1 VTRRVVVL
9 PEPGAVAAT
18 AADRVVAAARNAIR
32 RRGVFRIAL
41 SGGST
46 PLRVYRLL
54 VRPPRV
60 DAVDW
65 SRVEFFWG
73 DERNVAPEHR
83 DSNYGLAKRALLDRL
98 PGVRPHAVH
107 RMPAERK
114 DLDAAARSYQ
124 VEIAAAFGISP
135 AARRPP
141 ALDLVWLG
149 MGRDAHTASLFPGST
164 ALGERRRWVVANW
177 APGPAAWRMT
187 LTYSMLNAAREALFV
202 AWGPDKAAAFRAVQR
217 GSGDAPAARIRARRT
232 LWLIDAA
239 AAGSGT
245 ATQ

>member
-1 VTRRVVVL
+1 VARRVVVL
-9 PEPGAVAAT
+9 PDPGAVAAA

-46 PLRVYRLL
+46 PLRIYRLL
-54 VRPPRV
+54 VRRPRV
-60 DAVDW
+60 DAVEW

-73 DERNVAPEHR
+73 DERNVPPDHR

-98 PGVRPHAVH
+98 PDVRPGAVH
-107 RMPAERK
+107 RMPAERE
-114 DLDAAARSYQ
+114 DLDAAAQSYQ
-124 VEIAAAFGISP
+124 EEIAAAFGISP

-149 MGRDAHTASLFPGST
+149 MGRDAHTASLFPGCT
-164 ALGERRRWVVANW
+164 ALSERQRWVVATW
-177 APGPAAWRMT
+177 APGPVSWRMT
-187 LTYSMLNAAREALFV
+187 LTYPMLNAAREALFV
-202 AWGPDKAAAFRAVQR
+202 AWGPDKTAAFRAVQR
-217 GSGDAPAARIRARRT
+217 RSAKAPAARVRARRT
-232 LWLIDAA
+232 LWLVDAA
-239 AAGSGT
+239 AAGSGA

>member
-9 PEPGAVAAT
+9 PDPGAVAAA
-18 AADRVVAAARNAIR
+18 AADRIVAAGRNAIR

-73 DERNVAPEHR
+73 DERNVPPEHR
-83 DSNYGLAKRALLDRL
+83 DSNYGLARRALLDRL
-98 PGVRPHAVH
+98 PGVLPGAVH
-107 RMPAERK
+107 RMQAERE
-114 DLDAAARSYQ
+114 DLDASAWAYQ
-124 VEIAAAFGISP
+124 EEIAGAFGLYP
-135 AARRPP
+135 ATRRPP

-164 ALGERRRWVVANW
+164 ALAERRRWVVANW
-177 APGPAAWRMT
+177 APGPATWRMT
-187 LTYSMLNAAREALFV
+187 MTYPMLNAARECLFV
-202 AWGPDKAAAFRAVQR
+202 AWGPDKTAAFRAVRR
-217 GSGDAPAARIRARRT
+217 GSKKAPAGRVRARRI
-232 LWLIDAA
+232 LWLVDAA
-239 AAGSGT
+239 AAGSG
-245 ATQ
+245 AARQ

>member
-9 PEPGAVAAT
+9 PEPGAVAGA

-73 DERNVAPEHR
+73 DERNVPPDHL
-83 DSNYGLAKRALLDRL
+83 DSNYGLAKRTLLDRL
-98 PGVRPHAVH
+98 PGVRPGAVH
-107 RMPAERK
+107 RMQTERQ

-124 VEIAAAFGISP
+124 DEIAAAFGISA

-149 MGRDAHTASLFPGST
+149 MGRDAHTASLFPGCT
-164 ALGERRRWVVANW
+164 ALAERRRWVVATW
-177 APGPAAWRMT
+177 APSPAAWRIT
-187 LTYSMLNAAREALFV
+187 LTYPMLNAAREALFV
-202 AWGPDKAAAFRAVQR
+202 AWGPDKTAAFRAVQR
-217 GSGDAPAARIRARRT
+217 GAADAPAARIRARRT
-232 LWLIDAA
+232 VWLVDAA
-239 AAGSGT
+239 AAGTGA

>member
-9 PEPGAVAAT
+9 RDPGAVAAA

-54 VRPPRV
+54 VRAPRI

-73 DERNVAPEHR
+73 DERNVPPDHR
-83 DSNYGLAKRALLDRL
+83 DSNYGLASRALLDRL
-98 PGVRPHAVH
+98 PGVRSHAVH
-107 RMPAERK
+107 RMEAERE
-114 DLDAAARSYQ
+114 DLDAAAQSYQ
-124 VEIAAAFGISP
+124 KEIAAAFGISS

-149 MGRDAHTASLFPGST
+149 MGRDAHTASLFPGCT
-164 ALGERRRWVVANW
+164 ALSERQRWVVATW
-177 APGPAAWRMT
+177 APGPVSWRMT
-187 LTYSMLNAAREALFV
+187 LTYPMLNAAREALFV
-202 AWGPDKAAAFRAVQR
+202 AWGPDKTTAFRAVQR
-217 GSGDAPAARIRARRT
+217 GSAKAPAARIRARRT
-232 LWLIDAA
+232 VWLVDAA
-239 AAGSGT
+239 AAGSG
-245 ATQ
+245 AAAQ